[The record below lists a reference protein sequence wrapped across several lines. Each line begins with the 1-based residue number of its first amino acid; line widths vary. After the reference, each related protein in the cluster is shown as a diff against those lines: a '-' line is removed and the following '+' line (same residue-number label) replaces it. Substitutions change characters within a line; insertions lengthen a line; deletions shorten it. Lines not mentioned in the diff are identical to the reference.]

1 MYMRLKHL
9 WSAPAQHAG
18 IVCIPSATRP
28 RRAAYF
34 SDGTTRGSRSWPP
47 RWPRGAVF
55 ALVKTRNQLSCCWSD
70 CPQPWKSAVEWH
82 TGHGDDGGG

>member
-55 ALVKTRNQLSCCWSD
+55 ALLKTRNQLRGTCAIR
-70 CPQPWKSAVEWH
+70 PHHIGTLAVH
-82 TGHGDDGGG
+82 TNAQY

>member
-18 IVCIPSATRP
+18 IVCIPSGTRP

-55 ALVKTRNQLSCCWSD
+55 ALLKTRNQLLGK
-70 CPQPWKSAVEWH
+70 PPALP
-82 TGHGDDGGG
+82 GDSQSLTVPGVKATNSLW